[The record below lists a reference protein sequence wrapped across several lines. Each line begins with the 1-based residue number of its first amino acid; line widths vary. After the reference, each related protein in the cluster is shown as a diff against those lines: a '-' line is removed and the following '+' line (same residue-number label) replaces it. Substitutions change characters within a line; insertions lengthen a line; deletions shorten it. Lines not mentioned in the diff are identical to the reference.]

1 AHRCHVSPAGLAPC
15 GDSGPLQP
23 PAWGAHKGS
32 SCSEGQPRPQGWPR
46 AWPQAP
52 CCRPASG
59 QGLHTDA
66 TCPLQGIQYLT
77 EHKLLSP
84 DVQDIAQFL
93 YKGEGLSKTAIGT
106 YLGERDPTNL
116 QVLQAFVDCHE
127 FAHLNLVQ
135 ALRQFLWSFRLP
147 GEAQKIDRM
156 MEAFAAR
163 YCLCNPGVFQSTDT
177 CYVLSFSI
185 IMLNTG
191 LHNPSVRDRPPFER
205 FVSMNRGINDGS
217 DLPEE
222 QLRNLF
228 DSIKREPFSIPE
240 DDGGDLTH
248 TFFNPDREGWLLKLG
263 GRVKTW
269 KRRWFILTDNCLYY
283 FEFTTV
289 SPAACLPLVRTSQ
302 GNMLCRIKACK
313 TDGEGKVVEGRHGS
327 YRISASSAE
336 ERDQWIEAIRAS
348 ITRVPFY
355 DLVSARKKKIAS
367 RK

>member
-1 AHRCHVSPAGLAPC
+1 PDLCAPSPLSLAPC

-127 FAHLNLVQ
+127 FGAGSAGWGHGDRSHQ
-135 ALRQFLWSFRLP
+135 GSGMKARSLRPRSAKSCPQPATRTTLLP
-147 GEAQKIDRM
+147 TPLEPV
-156 MEAFAAR
+156 
-163 YCLCNPGVFQSTDT
+163 CPGTV
-177 CYVLSFSI
+177 
-185 IMLNTG
+185 
-191 LHNPSVRDRPPFER
+191 P
-205 FVSMNRGINDGS
+205 
-217 DLPEE
+217 DLPLTPCVTLGKS
-222 QLRNLF
+222 QKRNLSGPRF
-228 DSIKREPFSIPE
+228 PH
-240 DDGGDLTH
+240 L
-248 TFFNPDREGWLLKLG
+248 
-263 GRVKTW
+263 
-269 KRRWFILTDNCLYY
+269 
-283 FEFTTV
+283 
-289 SPAACLPLVRTSQ
+289 
-302 GNMLCRIKACK
+302 
-313 TDGEGKVVEGRHGS
+313 
-327 YRISASSAE
+327 
-336 ERDQWIEAIRAS
+336 
-348 ITRVPFY
+348 
-355 DLVSARKKKIAS
+355 
-367 RK
+367 

>member
-1 AHRCHVSPAGLAPC
+1 GEVCPSELSSGEAEELQRIRWHREQLLE
-15 GDSGPLQP
+15 DIQP
-23 PAWGAHKGS
+23 T
-32 SCSEGQPRPQGWPR
+32 GWPR

-52 CCRPASG
+52 CSRPASG
-59 QGLHTDA
+59 QELHTDA
-66 TCPLQGIQYLT
+66 TCHLQGIQYLI
-77 EHKLLSP
+77 EHKLLTP

-127 FAHLNLVQ
+127 FANLNLVQ

-222 QLRNLF
+222 QLRVRVRATASQVRPLG
-228 DSIKREPFSIPE
+228 DAG
-240 DDGGDLTH
+240 DGIH
-248 TFFNPDREGWLLKLG
+248 TFQEGR

-283 FEFTTV
+283 FEFTTDKEPRGIIPLENLSV
-289 SPAACLPLVRTSQ
+289 EKVEDPKKPFCLELYNPS
-302 GNMLCRIKACK
+302 CRGQKIKACK